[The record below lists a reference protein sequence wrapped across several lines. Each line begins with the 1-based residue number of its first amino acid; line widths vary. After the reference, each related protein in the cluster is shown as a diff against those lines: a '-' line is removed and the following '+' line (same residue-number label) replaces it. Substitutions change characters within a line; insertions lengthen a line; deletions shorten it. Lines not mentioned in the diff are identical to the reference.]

1 MADDTLPLAT
11 FFRGWDRYQELLTTA
26 IAPLSDEQLA
36 LRAAPG
42 QRPAWEIAAHIIAA
56 RVWWFHSVLGEGD
69 EGLAPMRAWDD
80 DGQPERSAAELE
92 LGLERT
98 WEVIADCLSAWT
110 AKDLAQEFAHPRAGA
125 LTRQWILWH
134 VLEHDMNH
142 GGELFLT
149 LGIHGLPT
157 PDL

>member
-1 MADDTLPLAT
+1 MPDDLLPLAT
-11 FFRGWDRYQELLTTA
+11 FFRGWDRYQELLTTT
-26 IAPLSDEQLA
+26 IAPLSAEQLE

-42 QRPAWEIAAHIIAA
+42 QRPAWVIAAHIIAA
-56 RVWWFHSVLGEGD
+56 RVVWFRRMGEGD
-69 EGLAPMRAWDD
+69 EGLEPMRAWDD

-98 WEVIADCLSAWT
+98 WDVIADCLNNWT
-110 AKDLAQEFAHPRAGA
+110 AKDLEQEFTHPRLGA

-149 LGIHGLPT
+149 LGVHGLPT